1 MWAPGSRWH
10 RAHRLRA
17 VPCDDNRTGFYH
29 DPDGP
34 LGPEPERFTFVLHDL
49 AQPPTAEQVSQG
61 GLAPYVDGVY
71 GSGAFAANPVAD
83 FVDGDTSDGITPTL
97 TDRRL
102 YGAGGG

>member
-1 MWAPGSRWH
+1 M
-10 RAHRLRA
+10 
-17 VPCDDNRTGFYH
+17 
-29 DPDGP
+29 
-34 LGPEPERFTFVLHDL
+34 LHDL